1 MCVYICRETSTKSLS
16 PWEPRIL
23 TKGKE
28 GIHALKS
35 RKYGNI
41 FPFPPGSLQQMER
54 DAHRKLLKQE
64 DLHGARGEVRV
75 WDGSCGRG
83 K

>member
-28 GIHALKS
+28 GIHAQKS

-41 FPFPPGSLQQMER
+41 FPFPPGSLQIT
-54 DAHRKLLKQE
+54 AGLSSLHSPSVGGLLRSLGGMFLLLQ
-64 DLHGARGEVRV
+64 
-75 WDGSCGRG
+75 SPS
-83 K
+83 